1 MKTRSKPVSK
11 TSVRVYRSFDGR
23 RETTSQHTNRR
34 NFALPSLEKL
44 PSVRFRLKLILF
56 SILTVLCLRVSYIS
70 RVVVINQPGLDDA
83 PRVAAEDA
91 VKSYMQS
98 RPWRH
103 FQLFISSPEIENAV
117 RAKTPSISRAEVKRS
132 LFSDTVSVRILPK
145 QPSAVW
151 QQGRGGQTYVIDET
165 GRAFMKASGSE
176 KLPKIL
182 SDQSFVNGAVTG
194 QYVIDANAVKTVTS
208 WGPELKKLGMEL
220 DVVEMGSVPRQA
232 DFVLKNKPYRIRVS
246 TEVSAAEAAPYLAQM
261 LKNLEDRK
269 ITPAEYID
277 IRIPYRVFYK

>member
-1 MKTRSKPVSK
+1 MKPRAKPVSK

-23 RETTSQHTNRR
+23 HETASQHTKRR
-34 NFALPSLEKL
+34 NFAMPSLEKL

-56 SILTVLCLRVSYIS
+56 SILAVLCLRVSYIS

-91 VKSYMQS
+91 VKAYMQS

-117 RAKTPSISRAEVKRS
+117 RSKAPSISQVDVTRS
-132 LFSDTVSVRILPK
+132 LFSNAITVRILPK
-145 QPSAVW
+145 QPSAIW
-151 QQGRGGQTYVIDET
+151 QQGRGGQTYVIDDA

-182 SDQSFVNGAVTG
+182 SEQSFVNGAVTG
-194 QYVIDANAVKTVTS
+194 QYVIDANAVKTVSS
-208 WGPELKKLGMEL
+208 WEPELRRLGMEL
-220 DVVEMGSVPRQA
+220 DFMEIGSVPRQS
-232 DFVLKNKPYRIRVS
+232 DFVLKNKPYHIRVS
-246 TEVSAAEAAPYLAQM
+246 TEVSASEAAPYLAQM

-277 IRIPYRVFYK
+277 LRIPYRVFYK